1 MVEPAKNRMRNN
13 LSEPLDWAC
22 AGRVLP
28 KRNVSSRF
36 IIIGGIFR
44 KSSSK
49 VMFADHD
56 HMISALT
63 PDRPDQ
69 SFNIPVLP
77 GRAERRGPVPDAHCS
92 DASFEPAAKCSVIV
106 ANEIFRRAVPGE
118 CLGNLARQ
126 PPRRRFL
133 ATANHNSCRRPWPR
147 TRNANSC
154 SKAIVGTT
162 KRSIDAI
169 PSA

>member
-1 MVEPAKNRMRNN
+1 MLGLAENAIDMIEPDVGGVSLPKTRFVCIDGGARQK
-13 LSEPLDWAC
+13 LDAQQPLRTARWAC

-92 DASFEPAAKCSVIV
+92 DASFERAAKCSVIV

-118 CLGNLARQ
+118 CLGNLAR
-126 PPRRRFL
+126 
-133 ATANHNSCRRPWPR
+133 
-147 TRNANSC
+147 
-154 SKAIVGTT
+154 
-162 KRSIDAI
+162 
-169 PSA
+169 